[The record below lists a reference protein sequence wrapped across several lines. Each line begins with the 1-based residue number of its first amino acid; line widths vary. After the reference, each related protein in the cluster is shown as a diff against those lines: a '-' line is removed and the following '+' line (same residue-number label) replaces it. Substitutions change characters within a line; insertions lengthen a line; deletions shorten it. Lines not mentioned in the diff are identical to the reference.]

1 MISHFVLGGGAT
13 GSLQFGMGCARERKG
28 NELIRRFQI
37 YGERCSGTNA
47 LIRLVEANFPEL
59 TFTEDYGFKHWLVPE
74 DMVIAKDV
82 AVIVIA
88 REVGEWLRSLYRQ
101 PWHTSPA
108 MRALSFSDFIR
119 APWDTIWDTEFW
131 NIDEDHPLLGTP
143 IMEERCPVTGD
154 PFANAITMR
163 NAKLANWTATARR
176 AGAALFFSHEQLVQD
191 PVSLVRQ
198 IETTTGC
205 SSHDSFV
212 PVRSYKG
219 QGNRAFRAR
228 GYEPLNESDRHFVAD
243 NLDEPLEAL
252 FTAGETI
259 R

>member
-1 MISHFVLGGGAT
+1 MACS
-13 GSLQFGMGCARERKG
+13 RERKG
-28 NELIRRFQI
+28 NELTIRRFQI

-47 LIRLVEANFPEL
+47 LIRLVETNFPDL

-74 DMVIAKDV
+74 RTDIPGDV

-101 PWHTSPA
+101 PWHTSPE
-108 MRALSFSDFIR
+108 MRALSFPDFIR

-143 IMEERCPVTGD
+143 IMEERCPATGD
-154 PFANAITMR
+154 RFANAVVMR
-163 NAKLANWTATARR
+163 NAKLANWTATAER
-176 AGAALFFSHEQLVQD
+176 AGAAIFLTHEQLVHD
-191 PVSLVRQ
+191 PASLVRQ
-198 IETTTGC
+198 IETITGC
-205 SSHDSFV
+205 SPCEEFV

-219 QGNRAFRAR
+219 QGNRAFHAQ
-228 GYEPLNESDRHFVAD
+228 GYEPLTAEDRNFVAD
-243 NLDEPLEAL
+243 HIDTSLEEL
-252 FTAGETI
+252 FSASETI